1 MKKLFSM
8 VCLGTLLTGCGGVEL
23 TPEHIAV
30 ERDRQT
36 KEVRLAEEKSKID
49 KQEMEAIESMPDE
62 VKGMAYM
69 GKQMKEMFA
78 LVVDGSKKGEMTFY
92 EYSNSIAKQKNDLAR
107 TGIKTGSGLLTKVG
121 LGWLISDTIQ
131 NGQDKAGDRIQTGD
145 GAVINKTKTE
155 SKSRTDTN
163 QIGDGNGTGNVD
175 ASTTGPDKSSKTE
188 VIAPEPEI
196 PEVPEGEFVPTEP
209 PAHFDDLPVDIPE
222 IPIE

>member
-8 VCLGTLLTGCGGVEL
+8 VCLGAILTGCSGVEL
-23 TPEHIAV
+23 TAEHIVV
-30 ERDRQT
+30 EQERQK

-49 KQEMEAIESMPDE
+49 KAELTAIESMPDQ

-78 LVVDGSKKGEMTFY
+78 MVVDGSKKGEMTFY
-92 EYSNSIAKQKNDLAR
+92 EYSNSIAKQKNDLVKYG
-107 TGIKTGSGLLTKVG
+107 TKTGLNLVKDLGLA
-121 LGWLISDTIQ
+121 WFIADTVQ

-145 GAVINKTKTE
+145 GAVIDKTKTQ
-155 SKSRTDTN
+155 SKSRTDTT

-188 VIAPEPEI
+188 VVAPE

-209 PAHFDDLPVDIPE
+209 PAHFDDLPVDIPDVPVE
-222 IPIE
+222 

>member
-8 VCLGTLLTGCGGVEL
+8 VCLGTLLTGCSGVEL

-30 ERDRQT
+30 ERDRQN

-78 LVVDGSKKGEMTFY
+78 MVAEGSKKGEMTFY
-92 EYSNSIAKQKNDLAR
+92 EYSNNIAKQKNDLAR

-145 GAVINKTKTE
+145 GAVIEHNRIS
-155 SKSRTDTN
+155 SKSKTDTT
-163 QIGDGNGTGNVD
+163 QLGDNNSTGNVD
-175 ASTTGPDKSSKTE
+175 ASTTGPDKSSVTE
-188 VIAPEPEI
+188 VVAPEPEI
-196 PEVPEGEFVPTEP
+196 PEEEFVPTEP

-222 IPIE
+222 VPVE

>member
-8 VCLGTLLTGCGGVEL
+8 VCLGTLLTGCNGVEL

-30 ERDRQT
+30 ERDRQA

-49 KQEMEAIESMPDE
+49 KQEMDTIESMPDE

-92 EYSNSIAKQKNDLAR
+92 EYSNSIAKQKNDLAK

-131 NGQDKAGDRIQTGD
+131 NGQDKSGDRIQTGD
-145 GAVINKTKTE
+145 GAVIDKTKTQ
-155 SKSRTDTN
+155 SKSRTDTT
-163 QIGDGNGTGNVD
+163 QIGDGNGTGSVD
-175 ASTTGPDKSSKTE
+175 ASTTGPDKSSNTE
-188 VIAPEPEI
+188 VVAPEPEI
-196 PEVPEGEFVPTEP
+196 PEEEFVPTEP

-222 IPIE
+222 VPVE